1 MSIDFSKI
9 KDVID
14 TSKGPV
20 VIYRLNR
27 LEEMGFENVSR
38 LPYSIKIL
46 LESLLRQM
54 DGKLIT
60 EEDVKSCAQYYKKK
74 RNEHEIPFIP
84 ARVLL
89 QDFTG
94 VPLVADLAAMRSEV
108 LRLGGDPACINPV
121 IPAVPR

>member
-1 MSIDFSKI
+1 VSIDLSKI

-20 VIYRLNR
+20 VIYRLNT
-27 LEEMGFENVSR
+27 LEEMGFENISH

-46 LESLLRQM
+46 LESLLRQL

-60 EEDVKSCAQYYKKK
+60 EEDIRSCAQCSTKK

-94 VPLVADLAAMRSEV
+94 VPLVVDLAAMRSAIE
-108 LRLGGDPACINPV
+108 RPCMHKSGHTG
-121 IPAVPR
+121 